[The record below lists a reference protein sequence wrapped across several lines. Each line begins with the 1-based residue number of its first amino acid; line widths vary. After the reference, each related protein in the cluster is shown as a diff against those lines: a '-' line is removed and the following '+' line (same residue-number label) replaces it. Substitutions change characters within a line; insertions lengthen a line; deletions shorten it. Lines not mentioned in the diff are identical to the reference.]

1 MRRGTFVRVTIY
13 LLPSPALSTPDLS
26 TLTLFCITSRFLEGW
41 LLQDVEVGGRLC
53 VAVRYWR
60 RQPCKGRLKSTEVIK
75 ISHQYVLSSVRL
87 YQVLRVPPP
96 CGETF
101 SITPRQ

>member
-26 TLTLFCITSRFLEGW
+26 TLTMFCVTSRILEGW
-41 LLQDVEVGGRLC
+41 LLHDVAVGGRLC
-53 VAVRYWR
+53 VAVRLWR
-60 RQPCKGRLKSTEVIK
+60 RQACRGRLKSTPIIK
-75 ISHQYVLSSVRL
+75 ISHQYVLSWVRL

-96 CGETF
+96 GQETF
-101 SITPRQ
+101 R

>member
-26 TLTLFCITSRFLEGW
+26 TLTMFCSTSRILEGW
-41 LLQDVEVGGRLC
+41 LLHDVKTRGRLC

-60 RQPCKGRLKSTEVIK
+60 RMPCRGRLKSSPVIK
-75 ISHQYVLSSVRL
+75 ISHQYVLSSIRL

-96 CGETF
+96 VGESYGWEF
-101 SITPRQ
+101 